1 MMVLNKRG
9 REYMLNTTNYAT
21 IKLVMPRGK
30 SNTTTPHT
38 EGYTARHTVNFAQ
51 TKTEEWA
58 INNTHENI

>member
-1 MMVLNKRG
+1 
-9 REYMLNTTNYAT
+9 MLHTTNYAT